1 MPIEKIKG
9 LKGLRSF
16 SDLSSEEQDQFVK
29 NQEGKLSKYRNPRS
43 RKQATEIIY
52 NNQKFKDIF
61 GIDKFNSMNDGSEES
76 YNARNIFLKDFVVN
90 REFKNYYDPKLN
102 KNGFSQEEF
111 EKYNQLSTDA
121 KLKLMES
128 NYLTPNEFN
137 NKWERHIKEINDRG
151 KVLGQSGV
159 GAFMPLSAVLNAPT
173 SESSTGSASVD
184 FLRGISG
191 DEAGRELALDKN
203 NRILEKIYNDDV
215 DNAASKFA
223 SQVANAYYGSEIATM
238 SDTQVKKAFVQA
250 INGNPRKGN
259 LGIPEL
265 ASHYGNGTESQI
277 TSEMRDFSIDD
288 MRQVLAKKKVYDT
301 YMSPD
306 MAMTALN
313 NDAKRYIRDHQG
325 SVKRFGLFL
334 KDVGISSMS
343 YTADKLNG
351 IAEIYRM
358 GQDAWAEKP
367 IVMVDDKGNILDPK
381 KIKVVSDKQGRLH
394 YQDKDGQLHSVH
406 QEQVDY
412 TTLHNMGKNPDGSDI
427 EGAFG
432 VDWMTLNPQYW
443 TRAEQ
448 YGTLDENK
456 QKQYEK
462 LGSSPYKVAYNPNE
476 DSDIMYE
483 AFKMMSF
490 GIADAASQLIPYGV
504 GMLGKTLSTASRVG
518 KVARGFGKVLDTTG
532 KMLTAETKI
541 GQVAQGTAGALGI
554 AYAYGRGA
562 FQETLQQNLAN
573 AEEAAQTAS
582 RNDIYNQYNS
592 DKDYK
597 AEVDKLI
604 NARAVSMKA
613 DYLVKIQKDS
623 NMKVIDENTL
633 DKMIHARAQE
643 AVLRELVQNRM
654 KERMASKDYADL
666 QQKAIDGAGDAAFNS
681 FLTEGIKYG
690 FVNNFGYRKYLY
702 TNPAGLSKKVS
713 STFKGLGEITT
724 KEGRQR
730 LTAGASKFL
739 TRGQKLKEFGKT
751 LGSQAWGGAWT
762 NGTDDMQ
769 VDAAERI
776 NEDSFKRYLDA
787 YQNGEAIAD
796 TYGFADGLYSYM
808 KGLSNSMG
816 QETTW
821 NAALVGSLGSV
832 VNFTPNFA
840 NIARLATN
848 EGREAYNN
856 NFTRR
861 IVRDENGIPVKNEDG
876 SIKYEDLKRTDNW
889 RERANYFIQNGV
901 LNTYYGKK
909 QSERDLQSHADY
921 VNDLLD
927 SYNDFKDIEGLVASN
942 VASENLESQ
951 GDAKTLQ
958 FIKALHSINALNRL
972 GENSNDPTTLSSVV
986 QNAKNFIA
994 KASQL
999 NDENG
1004 ESPFSEEEISN
1015 FLSQYYAAN
1024 PDLDQSEYNSQ
1035 KALYTIAQNAQKL
1048 QEASEAFDKAE
1059 GEIQKIEK
1067 NRGEAIDPEVRT
1079 KMKIQQA
1086 LNGHWEERK
1095 QKMQSEIDDASTS
1108 EQTRDASTII
1118 ASVGGIDNAK
1128 ALVKVYDKQKAEI
1141 EKELTEQQKRTKTF
1155 DEEYRN
1161 ATEELNTA
1169 RSNEDSEA
1177 VLKAEKKQKET
1188 KARLDSSNEQESYL
1202 ERLVSMTEDKK
1213 KSLEENFTDV
1223 SAKILTADEIFALDP
1238 VTRARMMNK
1247 DNRELYSKE
1256 QQREIEK
1263 LEQRLIMRD
1272 ADALQKIQDIAL
1284 LTQRIDSNKDAYSR
1298 MAQNPE
1304 AAAVSLE
1311 AQRLQSAEAAYKLI
1325 GQRNAE
1331 TVADFINRFDEGLK
1345 NRSDISEDSK
1355 KNYVFRTLRKLNTGL
1370 LDIIDEDSMLPKY
1383 QQQVVDAKEWGKVV
1397 EDITSIISQSDKGED
1412 WQNNILKNI
1421 NTIVE
1426 NANNKEEI
1434 MSALEKVVDD
1444 TEGSESLKDFKY
1456 ILDGMRKLGYLRD
1469 ATIIENR
1476 KQRKQREAEEAK
1488 KKEEEKNKV
1497 DEAAKNAAEKKTV
1510 EEKEKQQNE
1519 EGMDMGRKPNKND
1532 VINST
1537 EDVDIFGNEEP
1548 SEEQSKEE
1556 VGEKQSATAPVT
1568 QNIRTILSDGSGDIS
1583 ITTGDMWYGIGN
1595 NTKKGKFTITKM
1607 GDTITFETD
1616 EKNDML
1622 SVISDEYDVTP
1633 ETKEHGENAVF
1644 EASSME
1650 KRGDD
1655 WYFVGNFAGTK
1666 NTTEVK
1672 VKKSFDIEKA
1682 IKRQQEAR
1690 EAELAAKGVDVDNVN
1705 IVDNGDSVQGRSE
1718 NIDEQNNNITPD
1730 DKVIEMS
1737 EINEDA
1743 DELNGIGEHNIET
1756 NVNTISGNAMS
1767 RYESDPLAKDG
1778 KLVNKKG
1785 KDDRKQMDEYYAW
1798 MDAAGIKLQNIID
1811 RELAK
1816 ILKRNPNA
1824 KVKFMAVRP
1833 ESNATNDSSMQ
1844 RHLMLVLDYDNSINK
1859 GITAIHNDDNGG
1871 VIESQ
1876 GKKYLVI
1883 GVAGYRNGNFAQQ
1896 SLYNVLWNPV
1906 SPTSRN
1912 SKGEP
1917 FGLMI
1922 KPKKEFFETHP
1933 NERFYVNESL
1943 STEIVPYS
1951 LIPGY
1956 IVKQGLNDSNTDF
1969 RSVRELLADKKR
1981 NPMGYDMQSV
1991 AWGIQELTKFLTI
2004 GAFVDDVMVPRNT
2017 IRNAGSAFVLM
2028 PASNGK
2034 MIPSYL
2040 KVLKYNEMRDG
2051 ALKDKVEGL
2060 LQNVVSPDYATRY
2073 QAVIDLSNIFYF
2085 DKEGDTILLRKN
2097 KAELSLVHDGIVQ
2110 KTFVL
2115 DSNFDRAEFMKAME
2129 DMNPRINI
2137 TARVLQS
2144 QELLKEYDE
2153 AGALKTDAAMFG
2165 TAGSS
2170 YSIYGLD
2177 GEGNMLKP
2185 KQPVNE
2191 ASKTTVNSDFKNENK
2206 SQVIYKHQYYT
2217 YRVDDGMYY
2226 LNGEPI
2232 TDEKIIKQL
2241 EYNKMIIDNQLSP
2254 IKSEGVWEYFIL
2266 KEVEH
2271 PEAIKVNRNTK
2282 EVKEVSEEKAKEII
2296 SKIEEE
2302 KAKKQREAEAQKQL
2316 KIINSEDVDI
2326 IGNSDNTNLVID
2338 SNTGEMVV
2346 DNTVDETPVPKEENK
2361 NENKEEVKKESK
2373 SEKNNKKTESSD
2385 NATSTQTFAELIG
2398 NKKHRISIIKLV
2410 KGKWKDAPVAPAK
2423 LEKFLKDRNVEVD
2436 SIGTSEKDIDA
2447 WMKTIEDCR

>member
-1 MPIEKIKG
+1 MPINKPQG
-9 LKGLRSF
+9 LKGLQG
-16 SDLSSEEQDQFVK
+16 L
-29 NQEGKLSKYRNPRS
+29 GGLSKAQYDSFIEKNKDLISQHGYDPTYINNLYS
-43 RKQATEIIY
+43 NKQFIDKYGVE
-52 NNQKFKDIF
+52 KFKAMPN
-61 GIDKFNSMNDGSEES
+61 IDMR
-76 YNARNIFLKDFVVN
+76 NAMYKDDVVN
-90 REFKNYYDPKLN
+90 TEFNKLYSPFDVDGVRNNN
-102 KNGFSQEEF
+102 KGLGADF

-128 NYLTPNEFN
+128 GYLTPSEFEVQWKKDVNAFAQTNKERNSVGGFTGFMRGWAEMSNPTGGILQNVDNTNNIADNEAL
-137 NKWERHIKEINDRG
+137 KKSKKDYNDR
-151 KVLGQSGV
+151 
-159 GAFMPLSAVLNAPT
+159 
-173 SESSTGSASVD
+173 
-184 FLRGISG
+184 
-191 DEAGRELALDKN
+191 
-203 NRILEKIYNDDV
+203 ILQKIYNDDV
-215 DNAASKFA
+215 DNAASRFA
-223 SQVANAYYGSEIATM
+223 SQVADAYYGSEIATM
-238 SDTQVKKAFVQA
+238 SDSQVKQAFVQA
-250 INGNPRKGN
+250 INGNPRKGDF
-259 LGIPEL
+259 GIPEF
-265 ASHYGNGTESQI
+265 ASHYGNGTEGQI
-277 TSEMRDFSIDD
+277 TSEMQDFSIDD
-288 MRQVLAKKKVYDT
+288 MRQVLAKKRIYDVN
-301 YMSPD
+301 MSPD
-306 MAMTALN
+306 MAMIALN

-351 IAEIYRM
+351 IAELYRA
-358 GQDAWAEKP
+358 GQDALAEKP
-367 IVMVDDKGNILDPK
+367 IVMVDDMGNVLDPK
-381 KIKVVSDKQGRLH
+381 KIRVVSDKQGRLH
-394 YQDKDGQLHSVH
+394 YQNKDGQLHSIH

-412 TTLHNMGKNPDGSDI
+412 ITLHNMGKNPDGSDI

-448 YGTLDENK
+448 YGTLDENE

-504 GMLGKTLSTASRVG
+504 GMLGRSLSTASKVG

-532 KMLTAETKI
+532 KMFTAETKI

-597 AEVDKLI
+597 AGVDKLI
-604 NARAVSMKA
+604 NARAASMKA
-613 DYLVKIQKDS
+613 DYLAKIQKDS
-623 NMKVIDENTL
+623 NMRVTDENTL
-633 DKMIHARAQE
+633 NKMIHARAQE
-643 AVLRELVQNRM
+643 AVLGELVQNRM
-654 KERMASKDYADL
+654 KERMASKEYADL

-751 LGSQAWGGAWT
+751 LGSQVWGGAWT

-796 TYGFADGLYSYM
+796 TYGFVDGLYSYM
-808 KGLSNSMG
+808 KGLGNSMG

-821 NAALVGSLGSV
+821 NAALVGGLGSV

-840 NIARLATN
+840 NITRLATK

-876 SIKYEDLKRTDNW
+876 SIKYEDLKRKDNW

-951 GDAKTLQ
+951 GDVKTLQ

-999 NDENG
+999 NEENG
-1004 ESPFSEEEISN
+1004 ESSFSEEEIN
-1015 FLSQYYAAN
+1015 NLLSQYYAAN

-1059 GEIQKIEK
+1059 DEIQKIEK

-1095 QKMQSEIDDASTS
+1095 QKMQAEIDDASIS
-1108 EQTRDASTII
+1108 EQTHDASTII
-1118 ASVGGIDNAK
+1118 ASVGGINNAK

-1141 EKELTEQQKRTKTF
+1141 EKELAEQQKRTKTF

-1169 RSNEDSEA
+1169 RSNEDGDA
-1177 VLKAEKKQKET
+1177 VLKAEKKQRET
-1188 KARLDSSNEQESYL
+1188 KAKLDSSVEQENYL
-1202 ERLVSMTEDKK
+1202 ERLVSMTEGKK
-1213 KSLEENFTDV
+1213 KSLEDNFTDM
-1223 SAKILTADEIFALDP
+1223 SAKILTADEIFALDS
-1238 VTRARMMNK
+1238 VIRARMMNK

-1263 LEQRLIMRD
+1263 LERRLIMRD

-1331 TVADFINRFDEGLK
+1331 TVADFINKFDEGLK
-1345 NRSDISEDSK
+1345 NHSDISEDSK
-1355 KNYVFRTLRKLNTGL
+1355 KNYIFRTLRKLNTGL

-1383 QQQVVDAKEWGKVV
+1383 QQQVVEAKEWGKAV
-1397 EDITSIISQSDKGED
+1397 EDIASVISQSDKGED

-1421 NTIVE
+1421 DTIVE
-1426 NANNKEEI
+1426 SANNKEEI

-1444 TEGSESLKDFKY
+1444 TEGSESSKDFEY
-1456 ILDGMRKLGYLRD
+1456 ILDGMKKLGYLRD
-1469 ATIIENR
+1469 ATVIENR
-1476 KQRKQREAEEAK
+1476 KQRKQREAEEVK

-1497 DEAAKNAAEKKTV
+1497 DEAAKNAADKKKV
-1510 EEKEKQQNE
+1510 EDKDKQE
-1519 EGMDMGRKPNKND
+1519 DMGKVPGKND
-1532 VINST
+1532 NITNE
-1537 EDVDIFGNEEP
+1537 EDVDIFSDEES
-1548 SEEQSKEE
+1548 SEEQNQENESTEE
-1556 VGEKQSATAPVT
+1556 PIIEDNTVAPVT
-1568 QNIRTILSDGSGDIS
+1568 QNIGNILDDKVGDIS
-1583 ITTGDMWYGIGN
+1583 LTAGDMWYGTVGN
-1595 NTKKGKFTITKM
+1595 AKKGKFAVTKM
-1607 GDTITFETD
+1607 GNNITFDTD
-1616 EKNDML
+1616 EKNDVL
-1622 SVISDEYDVTP
+1622 SITSDEYDVIP
-1633 ETKEHGENAVF
+1633 ETKEHEENAVF

-1672 VKKSFDIEKA
+1672 AKKSFDIEKA
-1682 IKRQQEAR
+1682 VKRQQKAR
-1690 EAELAAKGVDVDNVN
+1690 EAELASKGVDVGNVN
-1705 IVDNGDSVQGRSE
+1705 IIDNGDSVQGRSE
-1718 NIDEQNNNITPD
+1718 TIDEQNNNITPD
-1730 DKVIEMS
+1730 GKEVQMS

-1743 DELNGIGEHNIET
+1743 AELNGIGEHNIET
-1756 NVNTISGNAMS
+1756 NVNSLSGNAMS
-1767 RYESDPLAKDG
+1767 RYEPDLLAKDG

-1785 KDDRKQMDEYYAW
+1785 KDNRKQMDEYYAW
-1798 MDAAGIKLQNIID
+1798 MDAAGIKLQNIVD
-1811 RELAK
+1811 QELAR

-1824 KVKFMAVRP
+1824 KVKFMAVKP

-1844 RHLMLVLDYDNSINK
+1844 RHLMLVLDYDNGINK

-1871 VIESQ
+1871 VVESN

-1883 GVAGYRNGNFAQQ
+1883 GVAGYRNFAQQ
-1896 SLYNVLWNPV
+1896 SLYNVLWNPI

-1912 SKGEP
+1912 SNGEP

-1922 KPKKEFFETHP
+1922 KPKKEFFEKHP
-1933 NERFYVNESL
+1933 NERFYVNENL

-1956 IVKQGLNDSNTDF
+1956 IVKQGLNDSNTEF
-1969 RSVRELLADKKR
+1969 RSVKELLADKER

-2004 GAFVDDVMVPRNT
+2004 GTSIDNVMVPRNT

-2028 PASNGK
+2028 PAGNGK
-2034 MIPSYL
+2034 MVPSYL
-2040 KVLKYNEMRDG
+2040 KVLKYNEMGDG
-2051 ALKDKVEGL
+2051 VLEDKVEEL

-2144 QELLKEYDE
+2144 QELLNEYDE
-2153 AGALKTDAAMFG
+2153 AGALMTDAAIFG

-2185 KQPVNE
+2185 EQPVNE
-2191 ASKTTVNSDFKNENK
+2191 APKTTVNSDFKNENK
-2206 SQVIYKHQYYT
+2206 SQVIFKHQYYT

-2226 LNGEPI
+2226 LNGKPI
-2232 TDEKIIKQL
+2232 TDEKMIKQL
-2241 EYNKMIIDNQLSP
+2241 EYNKMIVDNQLTP
-2254 IKSEGVWEYFIL
+2254 IKNEGVWEYFIL
-2266 KEVEH
+2266 KEGEH

-2282 EVKEVSEEKAKEII
+2282 EVKEISEDKAKEII

-2302 KAKKQREAEAQKQL
+2302 KAKKQREIEAQKQL
-2316 KIINSEDVDI
+2316 KIINTEDVDV
-2326 IGNSDNTNLVID
+2326 IGNSDNVDLMMD
-2338 SNTGEMVV
+2338 PNTGEMVV
-2346 DNTVDETPVPKEENK
+2346 SDTIDNIPAPKEENK
-2361 NENKEEVKKESK
+2361 NEDKNENKKEEVKKESN
-2373 SEKNNKKTESSD
+2373 SDKNNKKTESKD
-2385 NATSTQTFAELIG
+2385 NTSSTQTFAELVG
-2398 NKKHRISIIKLV
+2398 NKKHRMNIIKLV
-2410 KGKWKDAPVAPAK
+2410 KNKWKDVHVVPAK
-2423 LEKFLKDRNVEVD
+2423 LEKFLREKNVEVD
-2436 SIGTSEKDIDA
+2436 SIGTSENDIDA

>member
-1 MPIEKIKG
+1 MPINKPQG
-9 LKGLRSF
+9 LKGLQG
-16 SDLSSEEQDQFVK
+16 L
-29 NQEGKLSKYRNPRS
+29 GGLSKAQYDSFIEKNRDLISQHGYDPTYINNLYS
-43 RKQATEIIY
+43 NKQFIDRYGVE
-52 NNQKFKDIF
+52 KFKAIPNIDMRNAMYKDDIVNTEF
-61 GIDKFNSMNDGSEES
+61 SRLYSPFDVDGV
-76 YNARNIFLKDFVVN
+76 RNNN
-90 REFKNYYDPKLN
+90 RGLGAD
-102 KNGFSQEEF
+102 F

-128 NYLTPNEFN
+128 GYLTPAEFEAQWKKDVNAFAQTNKERNSIGGFTGFMRGLAEMSNPTGGILQNVDNTNNIVDNEAL
-137 NKWERHIKEINDRG
+137 KKSKKDYNDR
-151 KVLGQSGV
+151 
-159 GAFMPLSAVLNAPT
+159 
-173 SESSTGSASVD
+173 
-184 FLRGISG
+184 
-191 DEAGRELALDKN
+191 
-203 NRILEKIYNDDV
+203 ILQNIYNDDV
-215 DNAASKFA
+215 DNAASRFA
-223 SQVANAYYGSEIATM
+223 SQVADAYYGSEIAAM
-238 SDTQVKKAFVQA
+238 SDSQVKKAFVQA
-250 INGNPRKGN
+250 INGNPRKGD

-265 ASHYGNGTESQI
+265 ASHYGNGTEGQI
-277 TSEMRDFSIDD
+277 TSEMQDFSIDD
-288 MRQVLAKKKVYDT
+288 MRQVLAKKRVYDA

-351 IAEIYRM
+351 IAELYRA
-358 GQDAWAEKP
+358 GQDVLAEKP
-367 IVMVDDKGNILDPK
+367 IVMVDDKGNVLDPK
-381 KIKVVSDKQGRLH
+381 KIRVVNDKHGRLH

-448 YGTLDENK
+448 YGTLDENE

-462 LGSSPYKVAYNPNE
+462 LGSSPYKVEYNPNE

-504 GMLGKTLSTASRVG
+504 GMLGRSLSTASKVG
-518 KVARGFGKVLDTTG
+518 KVARGFGKILDTTG

-597 AEVDKLI
+597 AGVDKLI
-604 NARAVSMKA
+604 NARAASMKA
-613 DYLVKIQKDS
+613 DYLAKIQKDS
-623 NMKVIDENTL
+623 NMKVTDENTL
-633 DKMIHARAQE
+633 DKMIYARAQE
-643 AVLRELVQNRM
+643 AVLGELVQNRM
-654 KERMASKDYADL
+654 KERMASKEYADL

-816 QETTW
+816 QETTL
-821 NAALVGSLGSV
+821 NAALVGGLGSV

-840 NIARLATN
+840 NIARLATK
-848 EGREAYNN
+848 EGRDAYNN

-876 SIKYEDLKRTDNW
+876 SIKYEDLKRKDNW

-986 QNAKNFIA
+986 QNAKNFIT

-1004 ESPFSEEEISN
+1004 KSPFSEEEISN
-1015 FLSQYYAAN
+1015 LLSQYYAAN

-1059 GEIQKIEK
+1059 DEIQKIEK

-1095 QKMQSEIDDASTS
+1095 QKMQSEIDDASIS
-1108 EQTRDASTII
+1108 GQTYDTSTII

-1141 EKELTEQQKRTKTF
+1141 EKELAEQQKRTKTF
-1155 DEEYRN
+1155 DEEYIN
-1161 ATEELNTA
+1161 AIEELNTA
-1169 RSNEDSEA
+1169 RSNGDSEA
-1177 VLKAEKKQKET
+1177 VLKAEKKQRET
-1188 KARLDSSNEQESYL
+1188 KARLDSSKEQESYL

-1213 KSLEENFTDV
+1213 KSLEENFADTRT
-1223 SAKILTADEIFALDP
+1223 KTLTADEIFALDP

-1263 LEQRLIMRD
+1263 LERRLIMRD

-1325 GQRNAE
+1325 GQRNVK
-1331 TVADFINRFDEGLK
+1331 TVADSINKFDEGLK

-1383 QQQVVDAKEWGKVV
+1383 QQQVVDAKEWGKAV
-1397 EDITSIISQSDKGED
+1397 EDIASIISQSDKGED

-1421 NTIVE
+1421 DTIVE
-1426 NANNKEEI
+1426 SANNKEDI

-1444 TEGSESLKDFKY
+1444 TEGSESSKDFEY

-1476 KQRKQREAEEAK
+1476 KQRKQREAEEVK

-1497 DEAAKNAAEKKTV
+1497 DEAAKNAADKKTV
-1510 EEKEKQQNE
+1510 EDKDKQE
-1519 EGMDMGRKPNKND
+1519 DMGKVPGKND
-1532 VINST
+1532 NITNE
-1537 EDVDIFGNEEP
+1537 EDVDIFSDEES
-1548 SEEQSKEE
+1548 SEEQNQENEST
-1556 VGEKQSATAPVT
+1556 EKPVIGDNTVASVT
-1568 QNIRTILSDGSGDIS
+1568 QNIKNILDDKVGDIS
-1583 ITTGDMWYGIGN
+1583 LTAGDMWYGTVGN
-1595 NTKKGKFTITKM
+1595 AKKGKFAVTKM
-1607 GDTITFETD
+1607 GDNITFDTD

-1622 SVISDEYDVTP
+1622 SITSNEYDVTP
-1633 ETKEHGENAVF
+1633 ETKEHEENAVF
-1644 EASSME
+1644 EVSSME

-1672 VKKSFDIEKA
+1672 AKKSFDIEKT

-1690 EAELAAKGVDVDNVN
+1690 EAELAAKGVDVGNVN

-1730 DKVIEMS
+1730 GKEVQVS

-1743 DELNGIGEHNIET
+1743 AELNGIGEHNIET
-1756 NVNTISGNAMS
+1756 NVNTLSGNAMS
-1767 RYESDPLAKDG
+1767 RYEPDSLEKDG

-1811 RELAK
+1811 QELAR

-1859 GITAIHNDDNGG
+1859 GITAIHNDNNGG

-1956 IVKQGLNDSNTDF
+1956 IVKQGLNDSNTEF
-1969 RSVRELLADKKR
+1969 RSVRELLADKER

-1991 AWGIQELTKFLTI
+1991 AWGIQELTKFLTVGTSI
-2004 GAFVDDVMVPRNT
+2004 DKVMVPRNT

-2028 PASNGK
+2028 PAGNGK
-2034 MIPSYL
+2034 MVPSYL
-2040 KVLKYNEMRDG
+2040 KVLKYNEIKDG

-2129 DMNPRINI
+2129 DINPRINV

-2144 QELLKEYDE
+2144 QELLNEYDE
-2153 AGALKTDAAMFG
+2153 AGALMTDAAMFG

-2185 KQPVNE
+2185 EQPVNE
-2191 ASKTTVNSDFKNENK
+2191 APKTTVNSDFKNENK

-2232 TDEKIIKQL
+2232 TDEKMIKQL
-2241 EYNKMIIDNQLSP
+2241 EYNKMIVDNQLTP

-2266 KEVEH
+2266 KEGEH

-2282 EVKEVSEEKAKEII
+2282 EVKEVSEEKAKKII

-2316 KIINSEDVDI
+2316 KIINSEDVDV
-2326 IGNSDNTNLVID
+2326 IGNSDNTDLVID
-2338 SNTGEMVV
+2338 PNTGEMVV
-2346 DNTVDETPVPKEENK
+2346 NNTTDNTPAPKEENK
-2361 NENKEEVKKESK
+2361 NENKKEEVKKESK
-2373 SEKNNKKTESSD
+2373 SDKNNKKTESSD
-2385 NATSTQTFAELIG
+2385 NTTSTQTFAELIS
-2398 NKKHRISIIKLV
+2398 NKKHRINIIKLV
-2410 KGKWKDAPVAPAK
+2410 KGKWKDAPVVPAQ
-2423 LEKFLKDRNVEVD
+2423 LEKFLRDKDVEVD
-2436 SIGTSEKDIDA
+2436 SIGTLKKDIDA
-2447 WMKTIEDCR
+2447 WMKTIEDCRE

>member
-1 MPIEKIKG
+1 MPINKPQG
-9 LKGLRSF
+9 LKGLQGLGS
-16 SDLSSEEQDQFVK
+16 
-29 NQEGKLSKYRNPRS
+29 LSKAQYDSFIEKNRDLISQHGYDPTYINNLYS
-43 RKQATEIIY
+43 NKQ
-52 NNQKFKDIF
+52 F
-61 GIDKFNSMNDGSEES
+61 IDKYGVERFKAIPDINMRNAMYRDDIVNIEFNKL
-76 YNARNIFLKDFVVN
+76 YNPVDIKGIRNNN
-90 REFKNYYDPKLN
+90 RGL
-102 KNGFSQEEF
+102 GAEF

-128 NYLTPNEFN
+128 GYLTPTEFEAQWKKDVNAFAQTNKKRN
-137 NKWERHIKEINDRG
+137 NIG
-151 KVLGQSGV
+151 G
-159 GAFMPLSAVLNAPT
+159 F
-173 SESSTGSASVD
+173 TG
-184 FLRGISG
+184 FI
-191 DEAGRELALDKN
+191 RELAGMSNPTGGMFQNIDNSNNILNNEALKQKRKEYNDK
-203 NRILEKIYNDDV
+203 ILQRIYNDDV
-215 DNAASKFA
+215 DNAASRFA
-223 SQVANAYYGSEIATM
+223 SQVADAYYNSEIAAM
-238 SDTQVKKAFVQA
+238 SDSQVKQAFVQA
-250 INGNPRKGN
+250 INGNPRKGD

-277 TSEMRDFSIDD
+277 TSEMQDFSIDD
-288 MRQVLAKKKVYDT
+288 MRQVLAKKRVYDT
-301 YMSPD
+301 NMSPD

-313 NDAKRYIRDHQG
+313 NDAKRYIKDHQG

-351 IAEIYRM
+351 IAELYRA

-367 IVMVDDKGNILDPK
+367 IVMVDDKGNVLDPK

-394 YQDKDGQLHSVH
+394 YQDKDGQIHSIH

-412 TTLHNMGKNPDGSDI
+412 ITLHNMGKNPDGSDI
-427 EGAFG
+427 EEAFG

-448 YGTLDENK
+448 YGTLDKNE

-504 GMLGKTLSTASRVG
+504 GMLGKSLSTASKVG

-532 KMLTAETKI
+532 KMLTAETKV

-582 RNDIYNQYNS
+582 RNDVYNQYHS

-597 AEVDKLI
+597 AGVDKLI
-604 NARAVSMKA
+604 NARAVNMKA
-613 DYLVKIQKDS
+613 DYLANMQKDS
-623 NMKVIDENTL
+623 NMKMIDENAL

-643 AVLRELVQNRM
+643 AVLGELVHNRM
-654 KERMASKDYADL
+654 QERMASKEYADL
-666 QQKAIDGAGDAAFNS
+666 QQKAIDGAGDVAFNS

-776 NEDSFKRYLDA
+776 NNDSFKRYLDA
-787 YQNGEAIAD
+787 YQNGEAIAN

-816 QETTW
+816 QETTL
-821 NAALVGSLGSV
+821 NAALVGGLGSV

-840 NIARLATN
+840 NIARLATK
-848 EGREAYNN
+848 EGRDAYIN
-856 NFTRR
+856 NFTKRV
-861 IVRDENGIPVKNEDG
+861 VRDENGIPVKNEDG
-876 SIKYEDLKRTDNW
+876 SIKYEDLKRKDNW

-951 GDAKTLQ
+951 GDVKTLQ
-958 FIKALHSINALNRL
+958 YIKALHSINALNRL

-986 QNAKNFIA
+986 QNAKSLIA
-994 KASQL
+994 KAAQL
-999 NDENG
+999 NTENG
-1004 ESPFSEEEISN
+1004 KNPFSEEEISN
-1015 FLSQYYAAN
+1015 LLSQYYAAN

-1059 GEIQKIEK
+1059 DEIQKIER

-1086 LNGHWEERK
+1086 LNNHWEERK
-1095 QKMQSEIDDASTS
+1095 QKMQSEIDDTSVS
-1108 EQTRDASTII
+1108 EQTHDASTIV

-1128 ALVKVYDKQKAEI
+1128 ALIKVYDKQKVEI
-1141 EKELTEQQKRTKTF
+1141 ENELVEQQKRTTSF
-1155 DEEYRN
+1155 NEEYKK
-1161 ATEELNTA
+1161 TIEDLKTA
-1169 RSNEDSEA
+1169 RSNEDSDA
-1177 VLKAEKKQKET
+1177 VLKAEKKQKEI
-1188 KARLDSSNEQESYL
+1188 KAKLDSSKEQENYL
-1202 ERLVSMTEDKK
+1202 EKLVSMTEDKK
-1213 KSLEENFTDV
+1213 KSLEENFATM
-1223 SAKILTADEIFALDP
+1223 STKILTADEIFALDP

-1263 LEQRLIMRD
+1263 LERKLIMRD

-1284 LTQRIDSNKDAYSR
+1284 LTQRIDSNRDAYSR

-1304 AAAVSLE
+1304 AAAIALE
-1311 AQRLQSAEAAYKLI
+1311 VQRVQSAETAYKLI
-1325 GQRNAE
+1325 DQRNAE
-1331 TVADFINRFDEGLK
+1331 TVADFIHQFDDNMKSHTDVSKEK
-1345 NRSDISEDSK
+1345 KED
-1355 KNYVFRTLRKLNTGL
+1355 YVFKTLRKLNSNL
-1370 LDIIDEDSMLPKY
+1370 LGIIDEDRMLPAY
-1383 QQQVVDAKEWGKVV
+1383 QKQVSDAKEWKKTV
-1397 EDITSIISQSDKGED
+1397 EDISAVISQSDKGEE
-1412 WQNNILKNI
+1412 WQNNALQNI
-1421 NTIVE
+1421 DTIIE
-1426 NANNKEEI
+1426 RANNREEI
-1434 MSALEKVVDD
+1434 LSFLEKVIDD
-1444 TEGSESLKDFKY
+1444 TGTSEATNDFEY
-1456 ILDGMRKLGYLRD
+1456 ILNEMNKLGYQRD

-1476 KQRKQREAEEAK
+1476 KQRKEREAEEAK
-1488 KKEEEKNKV
+1488 KKEEEKKKV
-1497 DEAAKNAAEKKTV
+1497 DEAAKNAAEKKV
-1510 EEKEKQQNE
+1510 AEEKEKQE
-1519 EGMDMGRKPNKND
+1519 DIDKIPGKND
-1532 VINST
+1532 TLNST
-1537 EDVDIFGNEEP
+1537 EDVDLFIGEEP
-1548 SEEQSKEE
+1548 SEEPQKDEIND
-1556 VGEKQSATAPVT
+1556 EKSTTAQKTTAPVT
-1568 QNIRTILSDGSGDIS
+1568 QSVKAILSDGSGDTS
-1583 ITTGDMWYGIGN
+1583 VTAGEMWYGTGDN
-1595 NTKKGKFTITKM
+1595 AKKGKFTMTKM
-1607 GDTITFETD
+1607 EGEISFDTDDRHDVLSIT
-1616 EKNDML
+1616 
-1622 SVISDEYDVTP
+1622 SDEYEVTP
-1633 ETKEHGENAVF
+1633 ETKEHEENAVF
-1644 EASSME
+1644 EASSMV
-1650 KRGDD
+1650 KKGDD
-1655 WYFVGNFAGTK
+1655 WYFVGNFAGTNK
-1666 NTTEVK
+1666 TTEVK
-1672 VKKSFDIEKA
+1672 AKKSFDIEKA
-1682 IKRQQEAR
+1682 IERQQKAR
-1690 EAELAAKGVDVDNVN
+1690 ETELAANGVDVGNVN
-1705 IVDNGDSVQGRSE
+1705 IIDNGDNVQGVSAS
-1718 NIDEQNNNITPD
+1718 IDEQINDIDPNG
-1730 DKVIEMS
+1730 KEVHVS
-1737 EINEDA
+1737 ETNVDA
-1743 DELNGIGEHNIET
+1743 DDLNGTGEHNTEA
-1756 NVNTISGNAMS
+1756 NVTTLSGNAMS
-1767 RYESDPLAKDG
+1767 RYEPDSLAKDG

-1811 RELAK
+1811 QELGR
-1816 ILKRNPNA
+1816 ILRRNPNA
-1824 KVKFMAVRP
+1824 KVKFMSVRP
-1833 ESNATNDSSMQ
+1833 ESNATNDNVMQ
-1844 RHLMLVLDYDNSINK
+1844 KHLMLVLDYDNNINK
-1859 GITAIHNDDNGG
+1859 GITAIHNDKNGG
-1871 VIESQ
+1871 VIESN

-1883 GVAGYRNGNFAQQ
+1883 GVAGFAKKNFAQK
-1896 SLYNVLWNPV
+1896 SLYDVLTNPI
-1906 SPTSRN
+1906 SPTYKN
-1912 SKGEP
+1912 STGEP
-1917 FGLMI
+1917 LGLMI
-1922 KPKKEFFETHP
+1922 KPRKEFFDNHP

-1956 IVKQGLNDSNTDF
+1956 IVKQGLNDSNTEF
-1969 RSVRELLADKKR
+1969 RSVRELLADKER

-1991 AWGIQELTKFLTI
+1991 AWGIQELTKFLTV
-2004 GAFVDDVMVPRNT
+2004 GTSVDNVMVPRNT
-2017 IRNAGSAFVLM
+2017 IRNAGSAFVFI
-2028 PASNGK
+2028 PAGNGK
-2034 MIPSYL
+2034 LIPSYL

-2051 ALKDKVEGL
+2051 ALKDRMNRL
-2060 LQNVVSPDYATRY
+2060 LQDVVAPDYVKRY
-2073 QAVIDLSNIFYF
+2073 QAVMDLCNIFYF
-2085 DKEGDTILLRKN
+2085 DKDGDNILLKKT
-2097 KAELSLVHDGIVQ
+2097 KAEVSLVHDGKVQ
-2110 KTFVL
+2110 KTFTL
-2115 DSNFDRAEFMKAME
+2115 DSNFDRMEFMKAIE
-2129 DMNPRINI
+2129 DMNPRVNI

-2144 QELLKEYDE
+2144 QKLLKEYDE
-2153 AGALKTDAAMFG
+2153 AGALMTDIAMFG

-2191 ASKTTVNSDFKNENK
+2191 APKAVKNSDFKNENK

-2217 YRVDDGMYY
+2217 RREDDGMYY
-2226 LNGEPI
+2226 LNGEPV
-2232 TDEKIIKQL
+2232 TDERMVKQL
-2241 EYNKMIIDNQLSP
+2241 DYNKMIIDNQLSP

-2266 KEVEH
+2266 KEGEH

-2282 EVKEVSEEKAKEII
+2282 VVKEVSEDTIKEII
-2296 SKIEEE
+2296 QKIEEE
-2302 KAKKQREAEAQKQL
+2302 TAKKQRDTEAQKQL
-2316 KIINSEDVDI
+2316 KTLSLHDVEMDLTEDSE
-2326 IGNSDNTNLVID
+2326 TTEFMID
-2338 SNTGEMVV
+2338 PETGEMVAV
-2346 DNTVDETPVPKEENK
+2346 NTVDETSTTKEEK
-2361 NENKEEVKKESK
+2361 KTEEKTEEVKKES
-2373 SEKNNKKTESSD
+2373 EKNKEDKRIPITKDAS
-2385 NATSTQTFAELIG
+2385 STQTFAELYG
-2398 NKKHRISIIKLV
+2398 KKIYRMSILKLIKN
-2410 KGKWKDAPVAPAK
+2410 KWKEAPSVPAQ
-2423 LEKFLKDRNVEVD
+2423 LEKFLRDKDVEVD
-2436 SIGTSEKDIDA
+2436 SIGTSKDDIDA